1 MYLLRA
7 CCIPGSVCW
16 EPGIIARQTKAAFL
30 EIETW
35 MPGTRE
41 PRRAKMRLSQTEMVA
56 SIHGRNVT
64 WKLSRGWDSGCHV
77 GVAFHLPLGHD
88 PQWFRYGAHP
98 SLMQ

>member
-1 MYLLRA
+1 
-7 CCIPGSVCW
+7 
-16 EPGIIARQTKAAFL
+16 
-30 EIETW
+30 
-35 MPGTRE
+35 
-41 PRRAKMRLSQTEMVA
+41 MRLSQTEMVA